1 MDKKRGLSNA
11 EAIKLRDKY
20 GVNEIK
26 EGNKLSAFR
35 VLLRQV
41 RGNFV
46 MYLLLA
52 AAILSF
58 FVEKLVTGYALIAIV
73 VATFDIFIQYKRFD
87 ADKYDEFTKVLNQ
100 RNEQATTNQNS
111 NMQSQIDRMRAE
123 IDNLWKS
130 KYPVR

>member
-1 MDKKRGLSNA
+1 MAK
-11 EAIKLRDKY
+11 
-20 GVNEIK
+20 EIK
-26 EGNKLSAFR
+26 PLVEILDQKSEAQKQALIAVRERLDFHQNLIYA
-35 VLLRQV
+35 VLV
-41 RGNFV
+41 
-46 MYLLLA
+46 
-52 AAILSF
+52 
-58 FVEKLVTGYALIAIV
+58 VTAVALIAIV